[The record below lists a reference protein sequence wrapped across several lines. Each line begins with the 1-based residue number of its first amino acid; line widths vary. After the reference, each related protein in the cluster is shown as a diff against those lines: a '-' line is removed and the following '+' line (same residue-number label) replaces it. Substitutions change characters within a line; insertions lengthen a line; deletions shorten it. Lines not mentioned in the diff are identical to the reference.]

1 MDKFCEGH
9 DHLKAWIDKNYRYRT
24 ANRMFKTC
32 LQPEAYD
39 DILNERESIAIT
51 RPLRERMCDKIKK
64 DLFDFLSPRDFPEQR
79 FSAYMFRVALDMR
92 LEASVE
98 GGVTLATPH
107 TQGPKQ
113 IRKTRD
119 DTRVASRVQNGGIG
133 EPTPSLR
140 ITRENG
146 FKKRAIAEASLAVS
160 GDLTVEQ
167 LADFA
172 IASTDCNVPAAQ
184 LDGDGDFRIDE
195 TRPLKKQKRKRSDI
209 ATSTVVM
216 RGTDEQTEAVVKLG
230 VEDHDTMPAVSPY
243 MDGYCLEAEYVR
255 GLARVRPAGTDIMSW
270 SYALIDVANS
280 AEHQLQLL
288 NEGNVWRF
296 DEPYGRDESHDHYLS
311 LQFARKM
318 LSGELAQI
326 QPSQVLAEF
335 IAAMQP
341 DLQPQSLRFVDK
353 VRDKYSGDSA
363 FTTPA
368 VLDISSSWL
377 AGDADVLTHC
387 TFGQRTFEA

>member
-1 MDKFCEGH
+1 MDKFCEDHG
-9 DHLKAWIDKNYRYRT
+9 HLKAWIDKNYRYRT
-24 ANRMFKTC
+24 ANRMFKTH

-39 DILNERESIAIT
+39 DILNDWDGVAIT
-51 RPLRERMCDKIKK
+51 RPLRESMCDKIKK
-64 DLFDFLSPRDFPEQR
+64 DTFDFLSPRGFLEQR
-79 FSAYMFRVALDMR
+79 SLAYMFRIALDMR

-107 TQGPKQ
+107 PQGGKR
-113 IRKTRD
+113 IRKSRD
-119 DTRVASRVQNGGIG
+119 DTRVANRVQNGGIG

-195 TRPLKKQKRKRSDI
+195 PRPLKKQKRKRTDV

-216 RGTDEQTEAVVKLG
+216 RETDEQTEAVVKLG
-230 VEDHDTMPAVSPY
+230 VEDDDTMPPVGPY
-243 MDGYCLEAEYVR
+243 MDGYCLEAECVR

-270 SYALIDVANS
+270 SYELIDVADS

-288 NEGNVWRF
+288 NEGNLWRF
-296 DEPYGRDESHDHYLS
+296 DEPYGRDESHDCYLS
-311 LQFARKM
+311 LQLARKM

-326 QPSQVLAEF
+326 EPSQVLAEF
-335 IAAMQP
+335 IAAMHP
-341 DLQPQSLRFVDK
+341 DLQP
-353 VRDKYSGDSA
+353 
-363 FTTPA
+363 
-368 VLDISSSWL
+368 
-377 AGDADVLTHC
+377 
-387 TFGQRTFEA
+387 